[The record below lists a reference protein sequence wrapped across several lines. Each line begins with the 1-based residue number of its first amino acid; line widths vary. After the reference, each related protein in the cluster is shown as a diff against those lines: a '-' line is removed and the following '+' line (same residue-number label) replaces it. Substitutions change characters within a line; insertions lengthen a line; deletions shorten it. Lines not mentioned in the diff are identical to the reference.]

1 MMVKREVLLDILEK
15 KTLQA
20 VFQPIMDLRAGGLIG
35 YEGLIRGP
43 SNSPVHSPVMLL
55 NVAEQW
61 GMSGSIESLCVV
73 TVIERFSR
81 LGLAGR
87 LFVNVS
93 PLALLEGCLQTR
105 EVQSCLSRSGFAR
118 ENVVFEIT
126 ESSPKM
132 AFAPVIDVVTR
143 LRDHGFQI
151 ALDDLGEGFASLKL
165 WSELKPDFVKIDKH
179 FVQGVHQDPTKLQ
192 FIRSMQ
198 QIAENGGARLIAEGI
213 ETRAEFQVIRD
224 MGICF
229 GQGYFIGHPLDHPSP
244 APSQA
249 VQDCLASAHIC
260 VYPQTQKID
269 ARKHQ
274 SGKLLVESPCVSP
287 DAPSEEALNV
297 LREHTNLQ
305 ALPVVK
311 DGIPVGLINR
321 ATLIDQFSRVYTR
334 ELYGR
339 KPCAKFMDS
348 EALIVDIKTPIAELS
363 QRVVNKGKNNF
374 ADGYIFTDQGQY
386 LGVGSSF
393 DLMQEITRLQI
404 QAARYANPLTL
415 LPGNVPI
422 SEHTERLLENG
433 QTFCACYADLDHF
446 KAFNDI
452 YGYRKGDELIQMT
465 ANLLSIH
472 CDPDMDFVGH
482 IGGDDFFILFQSP
495 DWELRCGKILEEFD
509 RGISLLLSLDHLE
522 TGGYEAEDRCG
533 LRVFHP
539 FPALSI
545 GAVQIAPG
553 RSIGPLEVAALA
565 AEVKTMAKRTS
576 GSSLYVDQR
585 NRDRSDSEL
594 ASDGGRLAIIV
605 S

>member
-1 MMVKREVLLDILEK
+1 MVERDVLLDILDR

-20 VFQPIMDLRAGGLIG
+20 VFQPILDLRAGGLIG

-43 SNSPVHSPVMLL
+43 SDSPLHSPIMLL
-55 NVAEQW
+55 NAAEQW
-61 GMSGSIESLCVV
+61 GMSGSVESLCVV
-73 TVIERFSR
+73 TVIERFTR
-81 LGLAGR
+81 LGLPGC

-105 EVQSCLSRSGFAR
+105 EVQAYLSRSSFPR
-118 ENVVFEIT
+118 ESVVFEIT

-132 AFAPVIDVVTR
+132 AFAPVIDVVTG
-143 LRDHGFQI
+143 LRDQGFQI
-151 ALDDLGEGFASLKL
+151 ALDDLGEGFSSLKL
-165 WSELKPDFVKIDKH
+165 WSELQPDYVKIDKH

-192 FIRSMQ
+192 FIRSIQ
-198 QIAENGGARLIAEGI
+198 QIADNGGARLIAEGI
-213 ETRAEFQVIRD
+213 ETRAEFQVIKD

-229 GQGYFIGHPLDHPSP
+229 GQGYFIGHPLDHPSRS
-244 APSQA
+244 PSQA
-249 VQDCLASAHIC
+249 VQDCMSSAQIC
-260 VYPQTQKID
+260 VYPHTHKID

-287 DAPSEEALNV
+287 DAPSEEVLNV
-297 LREHTNLQ
+297 LQAHPKLH

-311 DGIPVGLINR
+311 NGVPVGLINR
-321 ATLIDQFSRVYTR
+321 AMLIDQFSRVYTR

-339 KPCAKFMDS
+339 KPCAMFMDNDP
-348 EALIVDIKTPIAELS
+348 LIVDIKTPIAELS
-363 QRVVNKGKNNF
+363 QRVVNKGKSNF

-422 SEHTERLLENG
+422 SEHTERLLEND
-433 QTFCACYADLDHF
+433 QIFCACYADLDHF
-446 KAFNDI
+446 KAYNDV
-452 YGYRKGDELIQMT
+452 YGYRKGDEVIQMT
-465 ANLLSIH
+465 ANLLSVH

-495 DWELRCGKILEEFD
+495 DWEQRCRRILEEFD
-509 RGISLLLSLDHLE
+509 RGLARLLSARHLDA
-522 TGGYEAEDRCG
+522 GGYEAEDRRG
-533 LRVFHP
+533 NLVFHP

-553 RSIGPLEVAALA
+553 RAIGPLEVAALA
-565 AEVKTMAKRTS
+565 AEVKTMAKRTA
-576 GSSLYVDQR
+576 GSTLYVDQR
-585 NRDRSDSEL
+585 STDRH
-594 ASDGGRLAIIV
+594 R
-605 S
+605 